1 MNPFVFP
8 DPPNAKVLEWPGA
21 PIGAGNV
28 ITRAKARLAVRDVAI
43 DRMEGRRDELVTS
56 AVEHIVRHA
65 GAEPLAL
72 CDAVIHG
79 VRVRAI
85 TNSKHLE
92 QFWTA
97 HWYRPDEWRRVT
109 GLTPPARPQVTVYAI
124 GGVADQQEGA
134 YYSHRTRTVVLFN
147 TAYYGEVWSAALAA
161 VGRLLAEERGIHSV
175 HGACVGTRDG
185 GVLCIGPAGTGKSA
199 AAFGLATGDPGVRFL
214 SHNTVHVRYTL
225 ATRDGR
231 RMAPFEVHPGARAA
245 GPRLPRLPVAG
256 GAPGRGGADPRRG
269 PRPRGSPCA
278 ALRARSRPAGRS
290 VRLRGREGVVRPDGS
305 RRGRARDRRRAAGL
319 RARERARRDAGV
331 ARLPRLDPRHPR
343 GRSPRRG
350 GRRRVRPS
358 MSRDEVRVRLA
369 ALLACP
375 DARAMLDLAQTRVGG
390 QVVTNPMEGVPLS
403 TVVLLRRDPR
413 DRTVLEA
420 LPLAR
425 FVERLLIGEAPDG
438 TREVAYNAHRAASPQ
453 AERAAIDALAA
464 ETAARGGGAE
474 AFYHAFERSPAVPP
488 TLALEGEL
496 FRMLHRATRCYDLNA
511 ILASD
516 PATQD
521 PAAARTRTD
530 ALIAYAAAARGADV
544 RLDLDGYR
552 HALAAAPAR
561 SWSERTP

>member
-1 MNPFVFP
+1 VNPFVFP

-56 AVEHIVRHA
+56 AVEHLVRHA

-97 HWYRPDEWRRVT
+97 HWHRPDEWRRVT
-109 GLTPPARPQVTVYAI
+109 GLTPPTRPQVTVYAI

-134 YYSHRTRTVVLFN
+134 YYSHRTQTVVLFN

-214 SHNTVHVRYTL
+214 SHNTVHLRYVL

-231 RMAPFEVHPGARAA
+231 RMAPFEVIPAHGRPVRGYRVFRWLEAHRGAA
-245 GPRLPRLPVAG
+245 GQIRGAGLDHAEVRVPLSALDLGRPVEAYAYT
-256 GAPGRGGADPRRG
+256 GAKASYVRTDLVAAVPAIA
-269 PRPRGSPCA
+269 A
-278 ALRARSRPAGRS
+278 ALLSSALENVPDATPEWLVSRASALDILVDAVLDAAAGAVRPAM
-290 VRLRGREGVVRPDGS
+290 P
-305 RRGRARDRRRAAGL
+305 
-319 RARERARRDAGV
+319 
-331 ARLPRLDPRHPR
+331 
-343 GRSPRRG
+343 
-350 GRRRVRPS
+350 
-358 MSRDEVRVRLA
+358 RDEVRVRLA

-403 TVVLLRRDPR
+403 TVVLHRRDPR

-425 FVERLLIGEAPDG
+425 FVERLLVGEAPDG

-552 HALAAAPAR
+552 RALAAAPAPVVV
-561 SWSERTP
+561 ERTP